1 VLLLTFQVR
10 LSVVDFGG
18 LVSLLKNKIELG
30 RVIISRRSETRIELE
45 RRYILMCY
53 NDIVM
58 KGNVF
63 INDVE
68 F

>member
-1 VLLLTFQVR
+1 
-10 LSVVDFGG
+10 
-18 LVSLLKNKIELG
+18 
-30 RVIISRRSETRIELE
+30 LE